1 MTGNKPEKGA
11 CGTKS
16 RRTQNTLQKGCFSER
31 LGGERSSAVG
41 DEEGRERAGERG
53 KRQGNSAVKRGTL
66 QMRLRH
72 FSLSVVDRQ
81 SIQTGIL
88 RI

>member
-31 LGGERSSAVG
+31 LGGTIIG
-41 DEEGRERAGERG
+41 GWG
-53 KRQGNSAVKRGTL
+53 
-66 QMRLRH
+66 
-72 FSLSVVDRQ
+72 
-81 SIQTGIL
+81 
-88 RI
+88 

>member
-31 LGGERSSAVG
+31 LGRNDHRRLGMKKG
-41 DEEGRERAGERG
+41 G
-53 KRQGNSAVKRGTL
+53 KGQGNSAVKRGTL